1 MVGDVSLKYAFFEG
15 RVVIIIIMNYNLRWS
30 EVKYRGLF
38 G

>member
-1 MVGDVSLKYAFFEG
+1 MGDVSLKYAFFESK
-15 RVVIIIIMNYNLRWS
+15 VVIIIIMDYNLRWS